1 MNGAET
7 NSRPSIPDE
16 AASHTEP
23 PLVSVVIVNW
33 NTSRELE
40 DCLGSLYQYHPDL
53 ALEVWVVDNASSDES
68 LAMLKENFP
77 GVKLIENHENHGF
90 AAANNQAF
98 AKIDPRSPLVLV
110 LNPDIVFLEGSI
122 NILLDFLKSRQDAH
136 VVTPRMLGSGGR
148 LQAGCRRREPTPG
161 SMLARL
167 LGLGCLFPA
176 SRALAGY
183 TYGDLSESITHEID
197 SASGSFMFFKREVL
211 EGVGGFDER
220 FFLYAEDLDWC
231 RRARQK
237 GFGIYYHPETG
248 VVHLRGASSGKSAL
262 KSLWHLHRT
271 AFLYIKKHHRSDYS
285 LAFRMILAVALA
297 LHFVFAAGIRLVRA
311 PFYRRRKVK
320 VKT

>member
-1 MNGAET
+1 MNDTGT

-16 AASHTEP
+16 TARHTEP

-40 DCLGSLYQYHPDL
+40 DCLCSLYQYHPDL

-68 LAMLKENFP
+68 LSMLKESFP
-77 GVKLIENHENHGF
+77 GAKLIENHENRGF

-98 AKIDPRSPLVLV
+98 AKIDPRCPFVLV
-110 LNPDIVFLEGSI
+110 LNPDIVFLEGSLA
-122 NILLDFLKSRQDAH
+122 ILLDFLKSHQDAH
-136 VVTPRMLGSGGR
+136 VVTPRMLGPDGR

-167 LGLGCLFPA
+167 LGLGRLFPT

-183 TYGDLSESITHEID
+183 TYGDLSESITHKVD

-211 EGVGGFDER
+211 EEVGGFDER
-220 FFLYAEDLDWC
+220 FFMYAEDLDWC

-237 GFGIYYHPETG
+237 GFGIYYHPETT
-248 VVHLRGASSGKSAL
+248 VVHMRGASSDKCAL

-271 AFLYIKKHHRSDYS
+271 GLMYIKKHHRSDYF
-285 LAFRMILAVALA
+285 LAFRMIFAIALT
-297 LHFVFAAGIRLVRA
+297 LHFVFAAGIGLVRA